1 VSWLQKYTNSIV
13 SVTSKTFS
21 MEVYYI
27 VDTMS
32 KIWKLPVLIP
42 TWVTVS
48 LDERIIK
55 VKWPKG
61 ELSYVHRPEVMVH
74 IDEDQLL
81 VTINNMENKKY
92 RGLTRT
98 LINNMV
104 EWVTNAYEKKLKVI
118 GVGYDAKLQG
128 NKLVL
133 SLGFSHPIEYSIPQW
148 VNLAVAKDPKW
159 NAIITAD
166 SIDKQ
171 LLGQVVAQIRNYRP
185 PEPYK
190 GKGIRYFDEKVRLKA
205 GKSAKK

>member
-1 VSWLQKYTNSIV
+1 
-13 SVTSKTFS
+13 
-21 MEVYYI
+21 
-27 VDTMS
+27 MS